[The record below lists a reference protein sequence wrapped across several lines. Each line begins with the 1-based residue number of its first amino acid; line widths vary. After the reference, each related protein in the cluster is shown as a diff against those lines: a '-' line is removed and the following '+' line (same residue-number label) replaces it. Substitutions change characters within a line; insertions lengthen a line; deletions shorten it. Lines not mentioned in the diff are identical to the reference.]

1 MTLQGSHGILFYAQ
15 SVTAPPKDEPLQQG
29 VSNVCFDD
37 PRPGTMKSVLF
48 SQPLRLCYVVVV
60 VVVVVVVSLWSI
72 ILCSLSSSIPSQSK
86 PSERESKSEGEMTS
100 SQLFRSIGG
109 QGPPLSAPAESH
121 DTQCRSAKMV
131 KDLFQTIFSSA
142 KSLGYRRTPPST
154 REQLTALLTKVRVIA
169 ETSKL
174 GSTWTDLCYCTQ
186 LSPQLSQLSQQ

>member
-1 MTLQGSHGILFYAQ
+1 MTLQGSHGIFFYAQ

-48 SQPLRLCYVVVV
+48 SQPLRLCYVVV

-109 QGPPLSAPAESH
+109 QGPPLGA
-121 DTQCRSAKMV
+121 CRKPRHAMP
-131 KDLFQTIFSSA
+131 QRQNGEGPFS
-142 KSLGYRRTPPST
+142 
-154 REQLTALLTKVRVIA
+154 
-169 ETSKL
+169 
-174 GSTWTDLCYCTQ
+174 DNF
-186 LSPQLSQLSQQ
+186 QLSQKPRIQANPAQHPRTADSTAD